1 MNPLRCPR
9 RRRIRLAD
17 REQLDATAQLG
28 HRGSTTSIL
37 PSAFPRRHRFRG
49 ECQICSIRDHDGQSS
64 LLAIHGAT
72 QLPALSQIAPDWV
85 IPAEPCDL
93 AAGPGEL
100 VIEVD
105 DREHRQPVFLPE
117 GMSHASARVAIET
130 RAGVG

>member
-1 MNPLRCPR
+1 MPG
-9 RRRIRLAD
+9 IY
-17 REQLDATAQLG
+17 
-28 HRGSTTSIL
+28 TSIYGLFRLDKARCTTQSRRSYRLFPL
-37 PSAFPRRHRFRG
+37 PVRFRG
-49 ECQICSIRDHDGQSS
+49 SARTGHAAKARLRLECAGQ
-64 LLAIHGAT
+64 AV
-72 QLPALSQIAPDWV
+72 ALSQIAPDWV